1 MSTNRIKDLRE
12 DRDLRQT
19 DVAEATGIDQ
29 RTLSNYETGKTNP
42 DSFAL
47 IRLADFFDVSID
59 YLLGRTNLRKDT
71 ADDVLLELQAARSML
86 DDAMSALRRMG
97 SDI

>member
-12 DRDLRQT
+12 DSDLRQT